1 MSEELPVYRLYA
13 IKYASRDARRSEH
26 FIGGDPVDE
35 PLNMD
40 YVVWVIVGKDR
51 TILVDTGFSAEVAAR
66 RKRKMLRCPIES
78 LRLLDIDPASVKDV
92 IYTHLHYDH
101 AGNSALLPAATFHLQ
116 ASELAFVVGPDMRYR
131 YFSSGF
137 EVEDIAAMV
146 RLNFDRR
153 LKLYDGPF
161 RFAPGIEIDLAPGH
175 SVGLQYLRIN
185 TARGWVTL
193 AGDVTS
199 FFDNIRR
206 HRPFVAAVNVSQML
220 RSYDKVR
227 ETVPSLDYLIPGHDP
242 LVMEIYPAP
251 RDDLKGIVAQLDL
264 PPLQSI
270 PDRSPVRGPMMLR
283 GAKAN

>member
-51 TILVDTGFSAEVAAR
+51 TILVDTGFSAEVATR

-270 PDRSPVRGPMMLR
+270 PDRSPVRGPMVLR

>member
-13 IKYASRDARRSEH
+13 IKYASRDARRAEH

-40 YVVWVIVGKDR
+40 YVVWVIVGDDR
-51 TILVDTGFSAEVAAR
+51 TIVVDTGFSAEVAAR

-78 LRLLDIDPASVKDV
+78 LRLLDIDPTTVKDV

-116 ASELAFVVGPDMRYR
+116 ASELAFVVGADMRYR
-131 YFSSGF
+131 YFSSGY
-137 EVEDIAAMV
+137 EVEDVMAMV

-161 RFAPGIEIDLAPGH
+161 RFAPGIEVDLAPGH
-175 SVGLQYLRIN
+175 SVGLQYLRIH
-185 TARGWVTL
+185 TTRGWVTL

-199 FFDNIRR
+199 FFDNVRR
-206 HRPFVAAVNVSQML
+206 LRPFVAAVDVSQML
-220 RSYDKVR
+220 RSYEKVR
-227 ETVPSLDYLIPGHDP
+227 ATVPSLDYLIPGHDP
-242 LVMEIYPAP
+242 LVMEAYPAP

-264 PPLQSI
+264 PPLQPI
-270 PDRSPVRGPMMLR
+270 PDRPSR
-283 GAKAN
+283 